1 MDMSIAL
8 LGAAILFAV
17 SAVNWR
23 WSVKAALV
31 LVMLEGAIRKWL
43 LPQASDL
50 VYFLKDLV
58 LFGAYLRYFVLD
70 SSTRSASRKFSELK
84 VLLGI
89 VTAIIVIQV
98 FNVRL
103 NSTAV
108 GIFGFKAY
116 LWYVPLCFIAQDLFP
131 SVEDLQKFLKWYLAI
146 AIPICLLGILQFFSP
161 PDSFLNTYIKG
172 DEVQSTAMLVSEMGT
187 SRVRITGTFSYIS
200 GYTTYLF
207 VCLSLLLP
215 MVVSG
220 LKRMWFWILLGALIL
235 VIGNTFMTGSRSPVI
250 MGAIIALGFLTL
262 GQGGKNRA
270 GRAVFVPLALTL
282 TISVVASSFW
292 FDEAISLFWERAT
305 NSEDTNER
313 LYLAYVEPFLYLSEK
328 DFEVQ
333 GYGAGATHPG
343 GVGVRSR
350 FNESP
355 PTVEAPPAE
364 GEPVRVLLELGVIG
378 FFFWFIIK
386 FYLIWIL
393 WGTWKNLQTLF
404 LKHLALMAL
413 LVHFVQLTGQVVMNH
428 TSGVFF
434 WFLTGFILLLPKLDS
449 LATQPA
455 PRPLTAAPLQ
465 PQSLARVK

>member
-1 MDMSIAL
+1 MDLSIAL

-17 SAVNWR
+17 STVNWR

-31 LVMLEGAIRKWL
+31 LVMLEGAIRKWF

-70 SSTRSASRKFSELK
+70 SSARSSSRKFSELK

-89 VTAIIVIQV
+89 VVAIILIQV

-108 GIFGFKAY
+108 GLFGFKAY
-116 LWYVPLCFIAQDLFP
+116 LWYVPLCFMAQDLFP
-131 SVEDLQKFLKWYLAI
+131 SVEELQKFLKWYLAL

-161 PDSFLNTYIKG
+161 ADSSLNTYVKTDDI
-172 DEVQSTAMLVSEMGT
+172 QSTAMLVSERGEN
-187 SRVRITGTFSYIS
+187 RVRITGTFSYIS

-220 LKRMWFWILLGALIL
+220 LKKIWFWLLLGALIL
-235 VIGNTFMTGSRSPVI
+235 VIGNTFMTGSRSPVL
-250 MGAIIALGFLTL
+250 MGLIIVAGFFTL

-270 GRAVFVPLALTL
+270 GRAVFVPLTLTL
-282 TISVVASSFW
+282 TITIVVSAFW
-292 FDEAISLFWERAT
+292 FNEAISLFWERAS

-313 LYLAYVEPFLYLSEK
+313 LYLAYVEPFLYLSGK

-343 GVGVRSR
+343 SVGVRSR
-350 FNESP
+350 LNESA
-355 PTVEAPPAE
+355 PTVEVPPAE
-364 GEPVRVLLELGVIG
+364 GEPVRVLLELGVVG
-378 FFFWFIIK
+378 FFFWYVIK
-386 FYLIWIL
+386 FYLIWVL

-434 WFLTGFILLLPKLDS
+434 WFLTGFIFLLPKLDS
-449 LATQPA
+449 LALKTV
-455 PRPLTAAPLQ
+455 PRTLNPVPLQ
-465 PQSLARVK
+465 PQRLARVK